1 MNKPASVKRI
11 KIKGSGDMVLRF
23 MQEGRYTGVEV
34 PAEPI
39 LTVPADSVDVI
50 KYDAHE
56 FNRRYRRLGAYY
68 GNPLI
73 AIEILKE
80 E

>member
-1 MNKPASVKRI
+1 MDRPMSVKQI
-11 KIKGSGDMVLRF
+11 KIHGSGDMVLRF
-23 MQEGRYTGVEV
+23 MQEGRYTGVKV

-56 FNRRYRRLGAYY
+56 FNHRYHRLGAYY

-73 AIEILKE
+73 TIEVL
-80 E
+80 